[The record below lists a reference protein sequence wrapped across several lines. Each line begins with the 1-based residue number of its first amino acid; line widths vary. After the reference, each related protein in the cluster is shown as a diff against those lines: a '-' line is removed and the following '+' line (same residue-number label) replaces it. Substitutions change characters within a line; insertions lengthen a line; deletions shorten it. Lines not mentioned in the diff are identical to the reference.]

1 MRIDWGSY
9 IKDLKS
15 AIKNERIWAM
25 GSANRI
31 ESIIHENNARELELE
46 LGMLLHGRYA
56 EVVAMRGESAFE
68 QYMVE
73 GEAVL

>member
-1 MRIDWGSY
+1 MRIDWNNY

-46 LGMLLHGRYA
+46 LGMLLHGRYT
-56 EVVAMRGESAFE
+56 EVIAMRGEKAFE
-68 QYMVE
+68 NYMTE
-73 GEAVL
+73 GEVVL

>member
-1 MRIDWGSY
+1 MRINWNDY

-46 LGMLLHGRYA
+46 LGMLLHGRYT
-56 EVVAMRGESAFE
+56 EVIAMRGEKAFE
-68 QYMVE
+68 GYMTE

>member
-1 MRIDWGSY
+1 MRIDWGNY
-9 IKDLKS
+9 INDLKS

-46 LGMLLHGRYA
+46 LGMLLHGRYT
-56 EVVAMRGESAFE
+56 EVVAMRGEKAFE
-68 QYMVE
+68 NYMTE

>member
-1 MRIDWGSY
+1 MRIDWNNY

-15 AIKNERIWAM
+15 AIQNERIWAM

-68 QYMVE
+68 HYMVE